1 MAIQPKL
8 LNKEK
13 ASDWLDQMAAQA
25 LVGVIAGDAADC
37 LSAERVAKISYEL
50 AQAMWEER
58 NRPSRYASTPAR
70 TEMKFKDSSGKA
82 VAESW

>member
-8 LNKEK
+8 LNKEQ

-37 LSAERVAKISYEL
+37 LSAKRVAKISYEL
-50 AQAMWEER
+50 AEAMWEER
-58 NRPSRYASTPAR
+58 NRSSRYASTP
-70 TEMKFKDSSGKA
+70 TSTDNLSETPTKFENSP
-82 VAESW
+82 

>member
-25 LVGVIAGDAADC
+25 LVGVIAGDAAGC

-58 NRPSRYASTPAR
+58 NRPSRYYASTPAR
-70 TEMKFKDSSGKA
+70 TERN
-82 VAESW
+82 